1 MSIAATSRIEGAG
14 EEPGESLVEIAY
26 QRIEEMIVTMELEPG
41 SRVAEPFLVERLG
54 MGRTPIREALVRLS
68 VDQLLIWLPRRGMVV
83 REINLQT
90 QLKVLEM
97 RRALEMVLVP
107 SAARR
112 RTPAEAEQVRAIVE
126 RFRSMRGD
134 PDHVKILVIDREF
147 ILKFIEI
154 SRNPFLRAII
164 PLYALSRR
172 FWLAFESRQSNFR
185 PETITDFHIRIGTAV
200 ADGDED
206 EARRAT
212 SAFLDYIEDFTR
224 YIGTEMS

>member
-1 MSIAATSRIEGAG
+1 MSIAATGHVEGAG
-14 EEPGESLVEIAY
+14 DGHGESLVEIAY

-107 SAARR
+107 AAARR
-112 RTPAEAEQVRAIVE
+112 RTQDEAVQVSSIVE
-126 RFRSMRGD
+126 RFRSLRGD

-147 ILKFIEI
+147 MLKFIEI
-154 SRNPFLRAII
+154 SRNPFLRAIV

-172 FWLAFESRQSNFR
+172 FWLAFDSRQTRFK
-185 PETITDFHIRIGTAV
+185 PETITDFHIMIGTAV

-206 EARRAT
+206 AARKHTA
-212 SAFLDYIEDFTR
+212 AFLDYIEEFTR